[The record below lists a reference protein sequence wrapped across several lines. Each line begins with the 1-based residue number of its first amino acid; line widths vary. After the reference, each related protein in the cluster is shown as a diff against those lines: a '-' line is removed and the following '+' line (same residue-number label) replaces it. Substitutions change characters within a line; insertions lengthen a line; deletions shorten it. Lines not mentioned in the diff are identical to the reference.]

1 MNIYISI
8 DGVLRNFINRFHY
21 HYENAYINVDVD
33 EESTDTF
40 EYKVIEPITNL
51 NISDHFIFQ
60 SKEQA
65 DYFQYVEYPMELY
78 GHSPVSYPN
87 VYNEFNKFVYDYKDH
102 QIFLVGLDEFAKA
115 KPATFFFLARSGFMP
130 NNIKF
135 ILSENI
141 SEEWDKADV
150 WISDNKKILE
160 LKPENKEFI
169 LFETTYNNFFTYEKK
184 INKLSDIVINDQ
196 NQITFNKEE
205 QKLLD
210 A

>member
-8 DGVLRNFINRFHY
+8 DGVLRNFVNRFHY
-21 HYENAYINVDVD
+21 HYENAYINVDDD

-51 NISDHFIFQ
+51 NLTDHFVFQ
-60 SKEQA
+60 SKDQSNH
-65 DYFQYVEYPMELY
+65 FQYIEYPMELY

-87 VYNEFNKFVYDYKDH
+87 VYNEFNKFVFDYKDH
-102 QIFLVGLDEFAKA
+102 DVFLVGLDEFAKA

-130 NNIKF
+130 NNVKF

-141 SEEWDKADV
+141 SDEWNKADV
-150 WISDNKKILE
+150 WISDSKKILD
-160 LKPENKEFI
+160 LKPDNKEFI
-169 LFETTYNNFFTYEKK
+169 LFETTYNNFFTYDKK
-184 INKLSDIVINDQ
+184 INKLGDIVIDNQ
-196 NQITFNKEE
+196 NKITLNKEE

>member
-8 DGVLRNFINRFHY
+8 DGVLRNFVNRFHY
-21 HYENAYINVDVD
+21 HYENAYINVDDD

-51 NISDHFIFQ
+51 NLTDHFIFQ
-60 SKEQA
+60 SKDQSNH
-65 DYFQYVEYPMELY
+65 FQYIEYPMELY

-87 VYNEFNKFVYDYKDH
+87 VYNEFNKFVFDYKDH
-102 QIFLVGLDEFAKA
+102 DVYLVGLDEFAKA

-130 NNIKF
+130 NNVKF

-141 SEEWDKADV
+141 SDEWNKADV
-150 WISDNKKILE
+150 WISDSKKILD
-160 LKPENKEFI
+160 LKPDNKEFI

-184 INKLSDIVINDQ
+184 INKLGDIVIDNQ
-196 NQITFNKEE
+196 NKITLNKEE

>member
-8 DGVLRNFINRFHY
+8 DGVLRNFVNRFHY
-21 HYENAYINVDVD
+21 HYENAYINVDEE

-51 NISDHFIFQ
+51 NLTDHFAFQSKDQSDHF
-60 SKEQA
+60 
-65 DYFQYVEYPMELY
+65 QYIEYPMELY

-87 VYNEFNKFVYDYKDH
+87 VYNEFNKFVFDYKDH
-102 QIFLVGLDEFAKA
+102 YVYLVGLDEFAKA

-141 SEEWDKADV
+141 GDEWTKADV
-150 WISDNKKILE
+150 WISDSKKVLD
-160 LKPENKEFI
+160 LKPDNKEFI

-184 INKLSDIVINDQ
+184 INKLSDIVIDNQ
-196 NQITFNKEE
+196 NNITFNKDE
-205 QKLLD
+205 QKLLN

>member
-21 HYENAYINVDVD
+21 HYENAYINVEAD

-40 EYKVIEPITNL
+40 EYKVTEPITNL
-51 NISDHFIFQ
+51 NVSDHFAFQ
-60 SKEQA
+60 SKEQS

-87 VYNEFNKFVYDYKDH
+87 VYNEFNKFVYDYMDH
-102 QIFLVGLDEFAKA
+102 QIFLVGLDEFGKA

-141 SEEWDKADV
+141 SDEWANADV
-150 WISDNKKILE
+150 WISDNKQILD

-169 LFETTYNNFFTYEKK
+169 LFETSYNNFFTYEKK
-184 INKLSDIVINDQ
+184 INKLSDIVIDNQ
-196 NQITFNKEE
+196 NQITFNKED

>member
-8 DGVLRNFINRFHY
+8 DGVLRNFVNRFHY
-21 HYENAYINVDVD
+21 HYENAYINVDND

-51 NISDHFIFQ
+51 NLTDHFIFQ
-60 SKEQA
+60 SKDQSNH
-65 DYFQYVEYPMELY
+65 FQYIEYPMELY

-87 VYNEFNKFVYDYKDH
+87 VYNEFNKFVFDYKDH
-102 QIFLVGLDEFAKA
+102 DVYLVGLDEFAKA

-130 NNIKF
+130 NNVKF

-141 SEEWDKADV
+141 SDEWNKADV
-150 WISDNKKILE
+150 WISDSKKILD
-160 LKPENKEFI
+160 LKPDNKEFI

-184 INKLSDIVINDQ
+184 INKLGDIVIDNQ
-196 NQITFNKEE
+196 NKITLNKEE

>member
-51 NISDHFIFQ
+51 NTSDHFTFQ

-102 QIFLVGLDEFAKA
+102 QIFLVGIDEYGKA

-141 SEEWDKADV
+141 SEEWNVADV
-150 WISDNKKILE
+150 WISDNKKILDF
-160 LKPENKEFI
+160 KPENKEFI

-184 INKLSDIVINDQ
+184 INKLSDIVIDNE
-196 NQITFNKEE
+196 NKITFNKEE

>member
-8 DGVLRNFINRFHY
+8 DGVLRNFVNRFHY
-21 HYENAYINVDVD
+21 HYENAYINVDDD

-51 NISDHFIFQ
+51 NLTDHFIFQ
-60 SKEQA
+60 SKDQSNH
-65 DYFQYVEYPMELY
+65 FQYIEYPMELY

-87 VYNEFNKFVYDYKDH
+87 VYNEFNKFVFDYKDH
-102 QIFLVGLDEFAKA
+102 DVYLVGLDEFAKA

-130 NNIKF
+130 NNVKF

-141 SEEWDKADV
+141 SDEWNKADV
-150 WISDNKKILE
+150 WISDSKKILD
-160 LKPENKEFI
+160 LKPDNKEFI

-184 INKLSDIVINDQ
+184 INKLGDIVIDNQ
-196 NQITFNKEE
+196 NKITFNKEE

>member
-21 HYENAYINVDVD
+21 HYENAYINVDEVED
-33 EESTDTF
+33 NF
-40 EYKVIEPITNL
+40 EYKVTEPICNL
-51 NISDHFIFQ
+51 NLSDHFTFQ

-78 GHSPVSYPN
+78 GHSPVSYNN
-87 VYNEFNKFVYDYKDH
+87 VYNEFNKFIYDYKDH
-102 QIFLVGLDEFAKA
+102 NVFLVGLDEFGKSKA
-115 KPATFFFLARSGFMP
+115 ATLFFLSKSGFMP

-135 ILSENI
+135 ILSDDLEK
-141 SEEWDKADV
+141 EWEVADV
-150 WISDNKKILE
+150 WISDSKKILE

-169 LFETTYNNFFTYEKK
+169 LFETVYNEFFTYEKK
-184 INKLSDIVINDQ
+184 INKLSDIIIDDKNLISISNE
-196 NQITFNKEE
+196 NQK
-205 QKLLD
+205 QLD

>member
-8 DGVLRNFINRFHY
+8 DGVLRNFVNRFHY
-21 HYENAYINVDVD
+21 HYENAYINVD
-33 EESTDTF
+33 EEEASTDTF
-40 EYKVIEPITNL
+40 EYKVTEPITNL
-51 NISDHFIFQ
+51 NLTDHFAFQ
-60 SKEQA
+60 SKDQSNH
-65 DYFQYVEYPMELY
+65 FQYIEYPMELY
-78 GHSPVSYPN
+78 GHSPVSYVN
-87 VYNEFNKFVYDYKDH
+87 VYNEFNKFVFDYKDH
-102 QIFLVGLDEFAKA
+102 DVYLIGLDEFAKA

-135 ILSENI
+135 ILSEEI
-141 SEEWDKADV
+141 SEAWNKADV
-150 WISDNKKILE
+150 WISDSKRILD

-184 INKLSDIVINDQ
+184 INKLSDIVIDNQ
-196 NQITFNKEE
+196 NQITFNKED

>member
-8 DGVLRNFINRFHY
+8 DGVLRNFVNRFHY
-21 HYENAYINVDVD
+21 HYENAYINVDDD

-51 NISDHFIFQ
+51 NLTDHFIFQ
-60 SKEQA
+60 SKDQSNH
-65 DYFQYVEYPMELY
+65 FQYIEYPMELY

-87 VYNEFNKFVYDYKDH
+87 VYNEFNKFVFDYKDH
-102 QIFLVGLDEFAKA
+102 DVYLVGLDEFAKA

-130 NNIKF
+130 NNVKF

-141 SEEWDKADV
+141 SDEWNKADV
-150 WISDNKKILE
+150 WISDSKKILD
-160 LKPENKEFI
+160 LKPDNKEFI
-169 LFETTYNNFFTYEKK
+169 LFETTYNNFFTYDKK
-184 INKLSDIVINDQ
+184 INKLGDIVIDNQ
-196 NQITFNKEE
+196 NKITLNKEE

>member
-21 HYENAYINVDVD
+21 HYENAYINVES
-33 EESTDTF
+33 EEGSIDTF
-40 EYKVIEPITNL
+40 EYKVTEPITNFNL
-51 NISDHFIFQ
+51 ADHFAFQ
-60 SKEQA
+60 SKDQRNH
-65 DYFQYVEYPMELY
+65 FQYIEYPMELH

-87 VYNEFNKFVYDYKDH
+87 VYNEFNKFVFDYNDH
-102 QIFLVGLDEFAKA
+102 NVYIVGLDEFAKS
-115 KPATFFFLARSGFMP
+115 KSATCFFLARNGFMP

-141 SEEWDKADV
+141 SKEWGEADI

-160 LKPENKEFI
+160 LKPDDKEFI
-169 LFETTYNNFFTYEKK
+169 LFETPYNNFFTYEKK
-184 INKLSDIVINDQ
+184 INKLSDIIINSK
-196 NQITFNKEE
+196 NKLIFNKEE